1 MPKVKDV
8 ISVIEKR
15 APLSLSYD
23 FDSAGLNY
31 GDFESEV
38 KGILIA
44 QNVTY
49 YTLEECRSKG
59 CNLLITH
66 HPSLFGEEIDA
77 YGQSLI
83 DVAKKYSINLYSCHT
98 NLDCCDGGLNDYL
111 ANLLGM
117 KEVIVVDGCAREGI
131 IEPTDLISLAKKVAR
146 ILDDPNVKYV
156 GDADKKIN
164 KVIVCSGAGARDEEL
179 IEYAKANSIDCVIG
193 GESKISIA
201 LRVIDYSLSLIDVGH
216 FESEIFCEKILS
228 EWLEEFSS
236 IIVISQTDVS
246 PYHNIK

>member
-1 MPKVKDV
+1 M
-8 ISVIEKR
+8 
-15 APLSLSYD
+15 SLSYD

-117 KEVIVVDGCAREGI
+117 KDVR
-131 IEPTDLISLAKKVAR
+131 PSTVAQ
-146 ILDDPNVKYV
+146 
-156 GDADKKIN
+156 
-164 KVIVCSGAGARDEEL
+164 
-179 IEYAKANSIDCVIG
+179 
-193 GESKISIA
+193 
-201 LRVIDYSLSLIDVGH
+201 
-216 FESEIFCEKILS
+216 EKGL
-228 EWLEEFSS
+228 
-236 IIVISQTDVS
+236 
-246 PYHNIK
+246 